1 MQAAANAFQE
11 VRHPSRLLGTIATYG
26 CLQHLGPLP
35 TVTHAESEPA
45 GGTMKALAWF
55 GSKDVR
61 IVDAP
66 IPAVTE
72 PDDVIIRVTASTICG
87 SDLHL

>member
-1 MQAAANAFQE
+1 VAYE
-11 VRHPSRLLGTIATYG
+11 P
-26 CLQHLGPLP
+26 LQHLGPLP
-35 TVTHAESEPA
+35 TVTHAESEHA
-45 GGTMKALAWF
+45 GGTMRALAWF

-87 SDLHL
+87 SDLHLWVSSNHPRNQELTNRKVSR

>member
-1 MQAAANAFQE
+1 
-11 VRHPSRLLGTIATYG
+11 
-26 CLQHLGPLP
+26 
-35 TVTHAESEPA
+35 
-45 GGTMKALAWF
+45 MKALAWF